1 MSTEGDIK
9 ANSYM
14 PRRSRSPFTRKKLG
28 KSMHSMLD
36 GTFLTRDKFKR
47 ALPFI
52 LFLIVLGVIYITN
65 IFHVER
71 TKRQIDDLEEELREL
86 RYEYISSRSKLMY
99 ESKPSE
105 IAVKLEE
112 TGIRES
118 IVPPRKI
125 MISKDKKTK
134 NSDSKK

>member
-1 MSTEGDIK
+1 M
-9 ANSYM
+9 
-14 PRRSRSPFTRKKLG
+14 
-28 KSMHSMLD
+28 
-36 GTFLTRDKFKR
+36 R

-52 LFLIVLGVIYITN
+52 LFLMVLGVIYITN

-105 IAVKLEE
+105 IVIKLEE
-112 TGIRES
+112 TGIHES
-118 IVPPRKI
+118 MVPPRKI
-125 MISKDKKTK
+125 MVSKDNKTK
-134 NSDSKK
+134 

>member
-1 MSTEGDIK
+1 MSREGEIK
-9 ANSYM
+9 ANSYL
-14 PRRSRSPFTRKKLG
+14 RQGTKNPFTRKKVG

-52 LFLIVLGVIYITN
+52 LFLMVLGVIYITN
-65 IFHVER
+65 IFHVEK

-105 IAVKLEE
+105 ITIKLEE

-125 MISKDKKTK
+125 MVSKDNKTK
-134 NSDSKK
+134 